1 MSEMVQPN
9 PGKNLQVTVNGKVY
23 ERIPVKTHVVMPG
36 ENLVDVVKTYALP
49 LLQPGDVL
57 FITEKIV
64 AVSQGRAFPVKTIHP
79 RKLAVFLSRFVT
91 KTKHGI
97 GLGIPETM
105 EMAIRECGVWR
116 ILLAAAVAAVT
127 KPLGRKGDFYRIA
140 GYKASSIDG
149 PTPNTI
155 PPYNE
160 YVVLGPD
167 KPNKVAKEISEEIK
181 VPVLIV
187 DLNDLGGKILG
198 VSDKK
203 IDKDLYY
210 TILRDNPLGQS
221 REQTPIGI
229 IRQVK

>member
-1 MSEMVQPN
+1 MSEMVQAN

-64 AVSQGRAFPVKTIHP
+64 AVSQGRAFPVKTIRP

-198 VSDKK
+198 VSDRK

>member
-1 MSEMVQPN
+1 MSEMVQAN

-64 AVSQGRAFPVKTIHP
+64 AVSQGRAFPVKTIRP

-105 EMAIRECGVWR
+105 EMALRECGVWR

-198 VSDKK
+198 VSDRK

>member
-1 MSEMVQPN
+1 MVESNQAN
-9 PGKNLQVTVNGKVY
+9 PGKVLRVTVGEKSY
-23 ERIPVKTHVVMPG
+23 ERIPIKTHVVMPG
-36 ENLVDVVKTYALP
+36 ENLLEVVKTYAGP

-57 FITEKIV
+57 FITEKVV
-64 AVSQGRAFPVKTIHP
+64 AVSQRRAFPVKEIRP
-79 RKLAVFLSRFVT
+79 RKLAIFLSRFVT

-105 EMAIRECGVWR
+105 EMALRECGVWR
-116 ILLAAAVAAVT
+116 ILLAAAVAAIT
-127 KPLGRKGDFYRIA
+127 KPLGRRGDFYRIA

-149 PTPNTI
+149 PTPNTL

-167 KPNKVAKEISEEIK
+167 KPNKVAQEVSKQIG

-187 DLNDLGGKILG
+187 DLNDLGGRILG
-198 VSDKK
+198 VSDTRL
-203 IDKDLYY
+203 DKRLFY

-221 REQTPIGI
+221 REQTPLGI
-229 IRQVK
+229 IRPGK